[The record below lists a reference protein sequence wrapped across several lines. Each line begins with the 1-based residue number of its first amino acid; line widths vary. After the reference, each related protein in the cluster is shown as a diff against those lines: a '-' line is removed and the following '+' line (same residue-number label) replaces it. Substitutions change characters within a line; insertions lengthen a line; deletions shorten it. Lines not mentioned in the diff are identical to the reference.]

1 MTRGHCQMTRSKF
14 FTDFNRFDI
23 LMRLRSLKYLS
34 CRIVVHSLGKAGF
47 HPVGEV
53 GGKLP
58 PQNTQLP
65 PQKEREKEE
74 KRKRRERERERERER
89 GREREVH
96 GGGRGACIFLHRMAS
111 DQYIVSYFMTQ
122 LFKSTR

>member
-1 MTRGHCQMTRSKF
+1 M
-14 FTDFNRFDI
+14 
-23 LMRLRSLKYLS
+23 
-34 CRIVVHSLGKAGF
+34 IVQKCMLAGF

-74 KRKRRERERERERER
+74 KRKRREREGERKKER
-89 GREREVH
+89 GAWWGKGSVY
-96 GGGRGACIFLHRMAS
+96 IFAS
-111 DQYIVSYFMTQ
+111 QC
-122 LFKSTR
+122 K